1 LSLQPT
7 TIAYGIWGLVKGF
20 YFSLNLDVVPKAE
33 RVPLLNTLLQS
44 EIATAIRFSAPTAEP
59 TVHEPLKV
67 EDVVMVYEG
76 QAGTCQCG
84 CAGEYYYN
92 PAFDAEIN
100 ARNADPENL
109 SRYPEKRTNSLADV
123 TRIVELINSHLKDE
137 FKTVTRCAD
146 SCDLEVE
153 ERLWR
158 AYTKETLALD
168 DRVNAKLKQRKA
180 AASPDQG
187 REPEAVDNAL
197 TRDPQAALNGVISQ
211 ANDLE
216 ARVTLE
222 EVDKRRRRPFED
234 DGVYSFSH
242 HPTTSVIQ

>member
-1 LSLQPT
+1 MTTQTPETTEVFDFATEGTMEGKLVAGRGFTTKKKFVGKLSETFSKEALAGLSLQPT

-20 YFSLNLDVVPKAE
+20 YFSLNFDVVPKAE
-33 RVPLLNTLLQS
+33 RVPLFDKLFQS
-44 EIATAIRFSAPTAEP
+44 ELATAIQFSPPTAEP

-67 EDVVMVYEG
+67 EDVVKVYEG

-123 TRIVELINSHLKDE
+123 TRVVELINSHLKDE
-137 FKTVTRCAD
+137 FKTVTCCAD
-146 SCDLEVE
+146 SYDLEVE

-158 AYTKETLALD
+158 VYTKETLALD
-168 DRVNAKLKQRKA
+168 DRINAKLKQRKA
-180 AASPDQG
+180 AASPEQG
-187 REPEAVDNAL
+187 
-197 TRDPQAALNGVISQ
+197 S
-211 ANDLE
+211 
-216 ARVTLE
+216 
-222 EVDKRRRRPFED
+222 
-234 DGVYSFSH
+234 
-242 HPTTSVIQ
+242 